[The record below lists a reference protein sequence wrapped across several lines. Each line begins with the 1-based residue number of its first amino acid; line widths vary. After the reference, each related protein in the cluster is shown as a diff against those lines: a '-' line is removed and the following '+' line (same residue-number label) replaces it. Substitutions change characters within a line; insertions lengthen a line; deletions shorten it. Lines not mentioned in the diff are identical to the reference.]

1 MIPHAELPQLVDWAR
16 LNALALFP
24 IPAWSKRPTG
34 IVRSHALDWSRDPA
48 QWRKWY
54 ADTGGC
60 NFGVECGP
68 SGKIVV
74 DEDTGGAG
82 LEGNHQEFLQFA
94 AGEAGPTQFCGTPS
108 GGRHLYYDA
117 AGIDPATLR
126 QPNIARFVNVRAGRG
141 YVVAPWSQ
149 TLAGVDTDAS
159 NGRYTLDPSL
169 PIARAF
175 PRLIRHCTTL
185 PSVVET
191 APPPAIPLGID
202 GWPEN
207 PALRAAALKRAALS
221 LEPLRSAVPGERN
234 NRLNEAAFGLG
245 RLVAEGLLDTAAADE
260 AVWTAASAAGIS
272 PTEPK
277 ARSTVRSGL
286 RSAPARGHDEPRTAM
301 DALLASPAPTRP
313 PPTTKPKPALIH
325 GPGNAPPEPIL
336 ERLLAQSTV
345 TVLSG
350 GSGTG
355 KTTIAASLAAASVAD
370 VSHFR
375 VVPWGP
381 DASDVGARPAT
392 WVFCAWEGAQFVP
405 RNMLA
410 WHRGTGLEEKCPGR
424 IVHVPLR
431 GSLIYT
437 ERREPRI
444 RETQA
449 AEIRAAVESALLI
462 GEPVVVVMDNAT
474 AAVEDSIDNVQA
486 KLFMD
491 SARTIADRG
500 PAVLIFAH
508 PPKARNSTIY
518 GAHAFFALA
527 DTVGLLEVI
536 RRDDSSWVQWIDF
549 EKHRESMNG
558 ECLELRS
565 RRLDRPIVELPDTW
579 GGDNQRAR
587 ARQIRNLHLPYVY
600 SIKVRP
606 RSEKEAASRG
616 VITEISE
623 KPVAN
628 LRSGVWQPS
637 DPPNLGLV

>member
-1 MIPHAELPQLVDWAR
+1 MLIQVAAISGSSAAR
-16 LNALALFP
+16 AA
-24 IPAWSKRPTG
+24 
-34 IVRSHALDWSRDPA
+34 RSSSTRT
-48 QWRKWY
+48 RE
-54 ADTGGC
+54 GR
-60 NFGVECGP
+60 E
-68 SGKIVV
+68 
-74 DEDTGGAG
+74 

-117 AGIDPATLR
+117 ARIDPATLR

-149 TLAGVDTDAS
+149 TLASVDTDAS

-175 PRLIRHCTTL
+175 PRLIQHCITL

-245 RLVAEGLLDTAAADE
+245 RLVAEGLLDTAAAEE

-301 DALLASPAPTRP
+301 DALLASPAPRP
-313 PPTTKPKPALIH
+313 PPTTKPKPALIP

-345 TVLSG
+345 TCSR
-350 GSGTG
+350 
-355 KTTIAASLAAASVAD
+355 AARGPARRRSRPAWRPPRSPTSATFASCRGD
-370 VSHFR
+370 R
-375 VVPWGP
+375 MPRI
-381 DASDVGARPAT
+381 GARPAT

-486 KLFMD
+486 KL
-491 SARTIADRG
+491 S
-500 PAVLIFAH
+500 
-508 PPKARNSTIY
+508 
-518 GAHAFFALA
+518 
-527 DTVGLLEVI
+527 
-536 RRDDSSWVQWIDF
+536 
-549 EKHRESMNG
+549 
-558 ECLELRS
+558 
-565 RRLDRPIVELPDTW
+565 
-579 GGDNQRAR
+579 
-587 ARQIRNLHLPYVY
+587 
-600 SIKVRP
+600 
-606 RSEKEAASRG
+606 
-616 VITEISE
+616 
-623 KPVAN
+623 
-628 LRSGVWQPS
+628 
-637 DPPNLGLV
+637 